1 MSDLSQLKGVGEQTA
16 KLLARINIKS
26 INDLI
31 ENVPRKY
38 DDYSQVTPISSVTP
52 GSITVQAKIHSVRSR
67 YAKRGL
73 HITEAL
79 ASDETGTLR
88 VMWFN
93 QPFRASSLK
102 ADEQY
107 FLSGEYAKN
116 YRFLVLSNPTCELV
130 SEFPLHTARLVP
142 QYRLT
147 KGLSAH
153 QLRRYTKTAFTQTPI
168 GETLPQWLIDDK
180 KLMDRKSALFQL
192 HFPKEI
198 DVVARAKRRV
208 GFEELFTMMLAS
220 ELNRADFAKEKAQHV
235 SFDKSS
241 VVEFVKKLPFTLTD
255 DQRRA
260 AWEIL
265 QDMTKGSPMN
275 RLLEGDVGSGKTVVA
290 TIAAVNT
297 IASGFQVAL
306 MAPTEILATQHY
318 ETIISILPEMYH
330 AKVALLTG
338 SIPKKEKE
346 AILQK
351 LEQGEV
357 AFIVGTHALIQDKVI
372 FNKLALV
379 VVDEQ
384 HRFGVEQRKALQA
397 KAHVMPHILHMTATP
412 IPRSIALTLYGELD
426 ISLIKQKPSNRQTVE
441 TTILNPEQRQALYA
455 QCNDALMK
463 VRQLFAVS
471 PLI

>member
-306 MAPTEILATQHY
+306 MA
-318 ETIISILPEMYH
+318 
-330 AKVALLTG
+330 
-338 SIPKKEKE
+338 
-346 AILQK
+346 
-351 LEQGEV
+351 
-357 AFIVGTHALIQDKVI
+357 
-372 FNKLALV
+372 
-379 VVDEQ
+379 
-384 HRFGVEQRKALQA
+384 
-397 KAHVMPHILHMTATP
+397 
-412 IPRSIALTLYGELD
+412 
-426 ISLIKQKPSNRQTVE
+426 
-441 TTILNPEQRQALYA
+441 
-455 QCNDALMK
+455 
-463 VRQLFAVS
+463 
-471 PLI
+471 